1 MDASGELL
9 MNLNIRPV
17 SDNDVADVVQISLL
31 AWAPVF
37 ASFEQILGPAIY
49 PILYP
54 DWKKGQQQAV
64 EAVCRQEDMNDVWVA
79 EFKGRVV
86 GFIAYQL
93 DRKTETGE
101 VTLLAVLPEYQNR
114 GIGTELNKFVLN
126 KMKESG
132 MKMARVDTGGDQSH
146 APARRSYAKAGYRP
160 LPLVRYFKNL

>member
-1 MDASGELL
+1 MDARGELF

-17 SDNDVADVVQISLL
+17 GDNDVAAVVQVSLL

-37 ASFEQILGPAIY
+37 ESFAQILGPEIY
-49 PILYP
+49 PLLYP
-54 DWKKGQQQAV
+54 DWKKSQQQAV
-64 EAVCRQEDMNDVWVA
+64 EAVCRQKDLTDVWVA

-101 VTLLAVLPEYQNR
+101 VILLAVLPEYQNR

-146 APARRSYAKAGYRP
+146 APARRSYTKAGYRA